1 MSQQSQGIFSALQVL
16 SQQLF
21 RRRELLA
28 FPLRVAPVAVRSQ
41 LHTLEVMVGRPFNR
55 LWWGVLLSMAR
66 LLQLPLDNLALHRSR
81 FRVLVVV
88 ILRFR
93 LTTRSIR

>member
-16 SQQLF
+16 SQQLL
-21 RRRELLA
+21 RRRDLLA
-28 FPLRVAPVAVRSQ
+28 FPLLAALVAQ
-41 LHTLEVMVGRPFNR
+41 LQLDTLEAMVGRPFNR

-66 LLQLPLDNLALHRSR
+66 LLQLPLDHLAALHRSR